1 MKALLKQMLAPVHE
15 ALAGLHE
22 SAEDNRRQGNNLIC
36 KGVVKSAP
44 GGTKV
49 VVEIGENTTPPIQFL
64 VPAAGV
70 TSHYRCPSPGEIAI
84 VLNFGTGD
92 DFSSCV
98 ALCGLF
104 SGSFP
109 FPTENPDEVLTV
121 FGDKAYT
128 KIDVPSGKMTIHAAG
143 GVEFVNTPEVK
154 NTDGE
159 MADKVRAMSGDR
171 AIYDGHNHTG
181 DDGGNTST
189 PKQKQGG

>member
-1 MKALLKQMLAPVHE
+1 MTVLLKQMLAPVHD
-15 ALAGLHE
+15 ALAELQE
-22 SAEDNRRQGNNLIC
+22 AAEDNRRQGNNLIC

-44 GGTKV
+44 GGKTV
-49 VVEIGENTTPPIQFL
+49 IIDIGENTTPPIPFML
-64 VPAAGV
+64 PAAGV

-104 SGSFP
+104 SDSFP
-109 FPTENPDEVLTV
+109 LPTENPDEVLTV
-121 FGDKAYT
+121 FGGKAYT
-128 KIDVPSGKMTIHAAG
+128 KVDIPSGKMTFHAAG

-159 MADKVRAMSGDR
+159 MADKVRTMSGDR
-171 AIYDGHNHTG
+171 EIYDGHDHQGDSGGKTG
-181 DDGGNTST
+181 SAN
-189 PKQKQGG
+189 QKQGG